1 MSELG
6 TATTHLPIREA
17 LPTPFPPE
25 LIIGLKQLDFENRTE
40 RVESRGLERNRPFGE
55 EIGQFFRSGVKV
67 KLEIATNIG
76 LNGQG
81 NCWEKTP
88 RWPIWRSERDSNSR
102 YGSPTYSSSSL
113 RGAPSFAHAFV
124 NVMSSRVATR
134 WRFFKSKR
142 PPRKAAFQ

>member
-25 LIIGLKQLDFENRTE
+25 LITGLKQLDFENRTE

-76 LNGQG
+76 LTAKEIAGRKHRVG
-81 NCWEKTP
+81 
-88 RWPIWRSERDSNSR
+88 R
-102 YGSPTYSSSSL
+102 YGGAREIRTRGMVL
-113 RGAPSFAHAFV
+113 RLIHLHRCAARPALRTPS
-124 NVMSSRVATR
+124 
-134 WRFFKSKR
+134 
-142 PPRKAAFQ
+142 